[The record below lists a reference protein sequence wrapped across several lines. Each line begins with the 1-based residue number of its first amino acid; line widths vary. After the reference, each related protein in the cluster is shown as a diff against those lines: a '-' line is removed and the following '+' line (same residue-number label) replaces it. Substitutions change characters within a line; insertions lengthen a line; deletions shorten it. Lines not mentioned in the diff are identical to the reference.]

1 MSTQRRQ
8 PDQGHWMRT
17 LATSYE
23 TAQSKCG
30 EGPLIL
36 LSDIDGT
43 ILDMRHMILSVLQS
57 FDREHQTQH
66 FERLR
71 SEDITVHENHVDR
84 LLEILNVPVT
94 SRQEILD
101 HYLERRWSA
110 SAITD
115 VHQPFQG
122 VLEVIRWFQ
131 LQPNT
136 EVGLV
141 TGRPETLREST
152 LRSLNVLGKLHRVEF
167 SSDLL
172 YMNQSGWEGAAD
184 AKVAGLRHFRESGY
198 FVFAF
203 IDNEPNNLK
212 ALAEEEENLV
222 LLHANTIFESRPVRM
237 PRGTA
242 RGSEYRVDEL
252 IRSEKVLPK
261 GVQLVWHGVNDE
273 ANLRQFIAS
282 NVHWAEIDVRLEP
295 SRSEVILRH
304 DSIERTPLGSN
315 EELLLLAD
323 VLDKLRQHGRAV
335 KLDLKGGEEVLE
347 RVFELVAD
355 CGFSEAQL
363 WFNAGI
369 QNLREAG
376 FQRIADKYPDAI
388 IQCPVD
394 FLSPV
399 ILAAPDKSHE
409 LLEAFCAWGINRF
422 SLSWQP
428 GDLRGAD
435 QREVFDRLDQWGYD
449 INIYKVQDL
458 EAFLHAVLL
467 LPRSVTADYNFPKW
481 HYYGHGSGQD
491 GQKID
496 YAMIKKPNR
505 PKQ

>member
-1 MSTQRRQ
+1 MSTHRRQ

-23 TAQSKCG
+23 TARAKCG

-84 LLEILNVPVT
+84 LLEILDVPDT

-110 SAITD
+110 PVITE
-115 VHQPFQG
+115 VHQPYQG
-122 VLEVIRWFQ
+122 ILEVIRWFQ

-136 EVGLV
+136 KVGLV

-172 YMNQSGWEGAAD
+172 YMNQFGWEGAAD

-237 PRGTA
+237 PRGTV

-295 SRSEVILRH
+295 SRSEVVLRH

-315 EELLLLAD
+315 EELLLLTD
-323 VLDKLRQHGRAV
+323 VLDQLRQHGRAV
-335 KLDLKGGEEVLE
+335 KLDLKGGEAVLE
-347 RVFELVAD
+347 RVFKLVAD
-355 CGFSEAQL
+355 RGFSDEQL

-376 FQRIADKYPDAI
+376 FQCIADKYPDAV

-409 LLEAFCAWGINRF
+409 LLETFRAWGINRF

-428 GDLRGAD
+428 GDLKGAD
-435 QREVFDRLDQWGYD
+435 QREVFDHLDQWGYD

-481 HYYGHGSGQD
+481 SYYGHGSGQD

-505 PKQ
+505 LRR